1 MAATLTRFTPAHWC
15 LLIAD
20 LADVAG
26 VIWTY
31 VAGVVL

>member
-1 MAATLTRFTPAHWC
+1 MAATLTRFTLAHWL

-20 LADVAG
+20 LA
-26 VIWTY
+26 IWTY